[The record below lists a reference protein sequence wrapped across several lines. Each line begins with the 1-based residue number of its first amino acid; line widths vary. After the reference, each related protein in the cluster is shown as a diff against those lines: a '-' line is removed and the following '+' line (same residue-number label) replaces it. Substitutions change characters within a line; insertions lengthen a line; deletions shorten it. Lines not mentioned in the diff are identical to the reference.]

1 VRRTTSGLL
10 SLALATGLGASLT
23 VPIATATPT
32 KTQGT
37 FGDAQT
43 AAPSDSLPDPIAD
56 KQSELRKTAVANVLK
71 GEAKPERIGNSTVV
85 KVGQAERA
93 ATAAKGSRKA
103 QKAKKVDQYV
113 ELSRE
118 DTDELFVLVVQ
129 FGNERHPD
137 YPDIDLNKDIPGP
150 TTFNGPL
157 FNKIPEPNRAV
168 DNSTD
173 WYPNY
178 GKAYYED
185 LYFGDGSVTGR
196 ESMRQYYEKQS
207 SGRYSIAGMVTD
219 PVTVQ
224 YNEARY
230 GRSDNPVEG
239 GFPCDS
245 NVCSN
250 TWALVRDG
258 MNAWVAQQKAA
269 GKTDAQIDAILKQYD
284 IWDRYDKD
292 GDGNFDEP
300 DGYIDHLQI
309 VHAGGDQADGDPIQG
324 EDAIWSHRWR
334 AYQGTNPAAPY
345 PPLGGTKVGSSSIW
359 AADYTVQPENGGLSV
374 IAHEFG
380 HDLGLPDHY
389 DTSGPSSRNENPVNW
404 WTLMAQSRVSAP
416 GDNAIGSRA
425 ADLSAW
431 DKLQLGWLDYEV
443 VVPGQRRTLQLGP
456 HEYNSKKAQGAVV
469 VLPDKPVD
477 TDLGAPFAGS
487 KQWWSGSGDELNNTM
502 SRSVTLPSGAASLSF
517 KARWNIEDCGKDPC
531 DYAYVEVDDGTG
543 WKAVAGNIT
552 KAAEGNGIDGYQ
564 AAWTPATF
572 DLSAYAGKTI
582 GLRVR
587 YSTDGAT
594 QGQKPDVPS
603 GILIDDIVLTAGG
616 GTLLQDGA
624 ETSPNG
630 WTLKGFSSV
639 GGSFTTEYPQF
650 YIASNREYVG
660 FDKYLKTGPYN
671 FGFLDKPDLAEHFP
685 YQDGLLISL
694 WDTSQGDNN
703 TSQHPG
709 EGLILPIDAHPR
721 TIYTLDGDPWRPRI
735 QMYDA
740 TFGLQKADSFT
751 LHSQFTG
758 HASYIRGQAAQPLFD
773 DSNPARYFKT
783 DQPTAGVTVAG
794 SGTKIRVLDERGTSV
809 KIRIDTLG
817 VTP

>member
-1 VRRTTSGLL
+1 MRKTTSGLL
-10 SLALATGLGASLT
+10 SLALASGLGAMLT
-23 VPIATATPT
+23 VPTAAASPAPS
-32 KTQGT
+32 QGS
-37 FGDAQT
+37 FGEPQA
-43 AAPSDSLPDPIAD
+43 AAPSDSLPDPVAD
-56 KQSELRKTAVANVLK
+56 KQAELRKTAIASVLK

-85 KVGQAERA
+85 KVGEAERA
-93 ATAAKGSRKA
+93 ATAAKGNRKA

-129 FGNERHPD
+129 FGNERFPEKGYGD
-137 YPDIDLNKDIPGP
+137 VDTNKNIPGP
-150 TTFNGPL
+150 TTFEGPL
-157 FNKIPEPNRAV
+157 FNKIPEPNRAM

-173 WYPNY
+173 WYPSY

-185 LYFGDGSVTGR
+185 LYFGNGKVTGR
-196 ESMRQYYEKQS
+196 ESMRQYYERQS
-207 SGRYSIAGMVTD
+207 SGRYTIAGTVTD
-219 PVTVQ
+219 PVTVK

-230 GRSDNPVEG
+230 GRSD
-239 GFPCDS
+239 GFPCAS

-250 TWALVRDG
+250 TWNLVQDG
-258 MNAWVAQQKAA
+258 MDAWVAQQTAA
-269 GKTDAQIDAILKQYD
+269 GKTPAQIADIMADYD
-284 IWDRYDKD
+284 KWDRYDWD
-292 GDGNFDEP
+292 RDGNFDEP

-334 AYQGTNPAAPY
+334 AFQGTNPDAPI
-345 PPLGGTKVGSSSIW
+345 PPLGGTPVGNTGIW

-443 VVPGQRRTLQLGP
+443 VVPGQRRTLELGP
-456 HEYNSKKAQGAVV
+456 HEYNTSKAQGAVV
-469 VLPDKPVD
+469 VLPDKPVT
-477 TDLGAPFAGS
+477 TDLGATFAGS
-487 KQWWSGSGDELNNTM
+487 KQWYSGSGDGLDNTM
-502 SRSVTLPSGAASLSF
+502 SRSVTLPTGAASLSF
-517 KARWNIEDCGKDPC
+517 QARWNIEDCDADPC

-543 WKAVAGNIT
+543 YKAMAGNIT

-572 DLSAYAGKTI
+572 DLSPFAGKTI

-587 YSTDGAT
+587 YSTDGAA
-594 QGQKPDVPS
+594 QGQDPKKVS
-603 GILIDDIVLTAGG
+603 GIFVDDIVLTAGG

-630 WTLKGFSSV
+630 WTLDGFASV
-639 GGSFTTEYPQF
+639 GSKTDTVYYPQF
-650 YIASNREYVG
+650 YIASNREYVA
-660 FDKYLKTGPYN
+660 FDKYLRTGPYN
-671 FGFLDKPDLAEHFP
+671 FGNLSKPDLAEHFP

-721 TIYTLDGDPWRPRI
+721 TIYTLDGDPWRPRV

-758 HASYIRGQAAQPLFD
+758 NASYIRGQAAQPLFD
-773 DSNPARYFKT
+773 DSNPNRYFKT

-794 SGTKIRVLDERGTSV
+794 SGTTIKVLKESGTSV
-809 KIRIDTLG
+809 TIRIDTRA

>member
-1 VRRTTSGLL
+1 MRKTTSGLL
-10 SLALATGLGASLT
+10 SLALATGLGATLS
-23 VPIATATPT
+23 VPIAAATATPSKSPT
-32 KTQGT
+32 A

-43 AAPSDSLPDPIAD
+43 SAPSDSLPDPIAD
-56 KQSELRKTAVANVLK
+56 KQSELRKTAVASVLK

-85 KVGQAERA
+85 KVGEAERA

-103 QKAKKVDQYV
+103 QKATKTDQYV
-113 ELSRE
+113 ELARE

-129 FGNERHPD
+129 FGNQRSPN
-137 YPDIDLNKDIPGP
+137 YPDQDTNPGIPGP
-150 TTFNGPL
+150 TVFDGPA
-157 FNKIPEPNRAV
+157 FNKIPAPNRAV

-173 WYPNY
+173 WNAHY
-178 GKAYYED
+178 GKAYYQD
-185 LYFGDGSVTGR
+185 LYFGNGSVTGT
-196 ESMRQYYEKQS
+196 ESMRQYYERQS
-207 SGRYSIAGMVTD
+207 SGRYSVAGLVTD
-219 PVTVQ
+219 PVTVP

-230 GRSDNPVEG
+230 GRSDG
-239 GFPCDS
+239 YPCAS

-258 MNAWVAQQKAA
+258 MDAWVAQQTAA
-269 GKTDAQIDAILKQYD
+269 GKTSAQIAATIAKFDK
-284 IWDRYDKD
+284 WDRYDWD

-309 VHAGGDQADGDPIQG
+309 VHAGGDQADGDPYQG

-334 AYQGTNPAAPY
+334 AFQGTNPAAPI
-345 PPLGGTKVGSSSIW
+345 PPLGGTPVGSTGIW

-389 DTSGPSSRNENPVNW
+389 DTSGPSSANENPVNW

-431 DKLQLGWLDYEV
+431 DKLQLGWLDYEI
-443 VVPGQRRTLQLGP
+443 VVPGQRRTLVLGP
-456 HEYNSKKAQGAVV
+456 HEYNSTKAQGAVV
-469 VLPDKPVD
+469 VLPDKAVS

-487 KQWWSGSGDELNNTM
+487 KQWWSGSGDDLNSTM
-502 SRSVTLPSGAASLSF
+502 SRSVTLPAGSASLAF
-517 KARWNIEDCGKDPC
+517 KARWNIEDCGPDPC

-543 WKAVAGNIT
+543 WKAIAGNIT
-552 KAAEGNGIDGYQ
+552 TAAEGNGIDGYQ
-564 AAWTPATF
+564 ETWTPATF
-572 DLSAYAGKTI
+572 DLSAYAGKTV

-587 YSTDGAT
+587 YSTDGAA
-594 QGQKPDVPS
+594 QGTNPDVTS
-603 GILIDDIVLTAGG
+603 GIFVDDIVLTAGG
-616 GTLLQDGA
+616 ATLLQDGA

-630 WTLKGFSSV
+630 WTLDGFSSV
-639 GGSFTTEYPQF
+639 GATSETDYPQF
-650 YIASNREYVG
+650 YIASNREYVA

-671 FGFLDKPDLAEHFP
+671 FGFPSKPDFVEHFP

-709 EGLILPIDAHPR
+709 EGLVLPIDAHPR
-721 TIYTLDGDPWRPRI
+721 TIYNLDGEKWRPRI

-740 TFGLQKADSFT
+740 PFGLQKADSFT
-751 LHSQFTG
+751 LHSATTG
-758 HASYIRGQAAQPLFD
+758 HASYIRGQAGNPLFN
-773 DSNPARYFKT
+773 DSNPNRYFKT
-783 DQPTAGVTVAG
+783 DQPTGGVKVAG
-794 SGTKIRVLDERGTSV
+794 SGTTIRVLEEKGTSV